1 MIRFYYSEDGQYN
14 IQQLPDYDES
24 LLFDESKQKLT
35 VFGQKDF
42 YFMRLSD
49 AYSNASDG
57 SIALSQKGAHS
68 MYVQV
73 ETDMLNGIAAHNEQ
87 NLTKFRQL
95 DTSIYWLD
103 ASMVQIF
110 DGVWEDERVWAA
122 AWTQMDISVHGINT
136 SINLHDTSILD
147 LIARVAA
154 LESQTTLQ
162 SFT

>member
-1 MIRFYYSEDGQYN
+1 
-14 IQQLPDYDES
+14 
-24 LLFDESKQKLT
+24 
-35 VFGQKDF
+35 
-42 YFMRLSD
+42 MRLSD
-49 AYSNASDG
+49 AYINASDG
-57 SIALSQKGAHS
+57 SIALSQNGAHA

-73 ETDMLNGIAAHNEQ
+73 ETDMLNGIAAHNEH